1 MITAEASLGG
11 NLRRWLLAGVAV
23 AWVAGW
29 MWFARYHFLDDALI
43 HLRYAD
49 FLWERGTLTFDGIV
63 SSYGTS
69 SLLYVLLLAPSRAVT
84 DTPLAAK
91 VLSSVFYVGLITLVA
106 GQSVRSAGLQ
116 RALWVGIAVAVV
128 SPMGVRWLTDGME
141 TSLVAIMSVALP
153 LIAYRASASPST
165 PLRYAGLA
173 VLGATVFLLRVEMVL
188 PVVAAS
194 IGLWLCSSKAREK
207 TLSSGPR
214 VRRLASVALRDSG
227 LLVGAIVCGLVI
239 YVVFGQLLP
248 DTAVAKSAG
257 WGGG

>member
-1 MITAEASLGG
+1 
-11 NLRRWLLAGVAV
+11 
-23 AWVAGW
+23 

-49 FLWERGTLTFDGIV
+49 FLWERGTLTFDGV
-63 SSYGTS
+63 ESSYGTS
-69 SLLYVLLLAPSRAVT
+69 SLLYVLLLAPSARRYGRSVG
-84 DTPLAAK
+84 DAK
-91 VLSSVFYVGLITLVA
+91 VVSCVFYLGLVTLVSA
-106 GQSVRSAGLQ
+106 RAVRSAGLQ
-116 RALWVGIAVAVV
+116 RALWAGIAMAVV

-141 TSLVAIMSVALP
+141 TSLVAVMSVALP
-153 LIAYRASASPST
+153 LIAYRSGVPQST
-165 PLRYAGLA
+165 QRRYAGLA

-257 WGGG
+257 WGG